1 MYQTWVQ
8 KVQSNFKFNPKNMN
22 KLFKEIDQTKK
33 DNKVEIVDYN
43 QLVNDFF
50 KNTEQPIE
58 SIDKETEHK

>member
-1 MYQTWVQ
+1 
-8 KVQSNFKFNPKNMN
+8 MN